1 MVYEYEKMMNK
12 YNDYMSNCSEEEI
25 NEEKKRLLSKLKRVK
40 YVSENGK
47 VIKKISQMTLKK
59 EIELNLDTKW
69 LITIIVWKD
78 FSNFIIICSLIKVW
92 KF

>member
-59 EIELNLDTKW
+59 EIELNLDTK
-69 LITIIVWKD
+69 
-78 FSNFIIICSLIKVW
+78 
-92 KF
+92 